1 MNNTIKGLL
10 LGLLLTAG
18 ANADILLPNITNF
31 TDGITDLAVQATAGS
46 AALAGVDFNPDRE
59 GFSGGAG
66 LGYASAF
73 EGEEFAGALGIQYG
87 FGDQGGYTT
96 AMNLKGWVAD
106 TDTYTVGMGVVV
118 GF

>member
-1 MNNTIKGLL
+1 MMKELLIAGLL
-10 LGLLLTAG
+10 TVG
-18 ANADILLPNITNF
+18 ASADVLLPNI
-31 TDGITDLAVQATAGS
+31 DGITDLAVQATAGS
-46 AALAGVDFNPDRE
+46 VALAGVDFNPDRE
-59 GFSGGAG
+59 GFSGGVGA
-66 LGYASAF
+66 GYATAL

-106 TDTYTVGMGVVV
+106 EDTYTVGMGVVV